1 MSADEGFKWGGGAS
15 WWVQRGGDEFVCL
28 KKGGKLGGERPSAL
42 GDLTGRIGLA
52 CVDLEYATRGVASVE
67 GHHARDRLS
76 KPVRALRERE
86 HSDDLSFLLNI
97 V

>member
-1 MSADEGFKWGGGAS
+1 MGAARRGRVRVFEEGRKTGGRAPVS
-15 WWVQRGGDEFVCL
+15 FRRFD
-28 KKGGKLGGERPSAL
+28 GENRV
-42 GDLTGRIGLA
+42 G